1 MPIFFHVDR
10 LGRRVA
16 TRASGLVTFS
26 ELSEHLDAEERE
38 RALGLTELFDARGA
52 TTDITPDQ
60 IKQLVRRAAETARR
74 SALGPT
80 AIVTEND
87 LVFGMARMYSILV
100 ENVAPVGV
108 FRDRE
113 PAIEWLEGL
122 N

>member
-1 MPIFFHVDR
+1 MPISFYVDR
-10 LGRRVA
+10 LGRRVV

-38 RALGLTELFDARGA
+38 RALDLTELFDARGA

-60 IKQLVRRAAETARR
+60 IKQLVRRAVETARR
-74 SALGPT
+74 AALGPT
-80 AIVTEND
+80 AIVTHDD

-108 FRDRE
+108 FRDPE

>member
-1 MPIFFHVDR
+1 MPISFHVDR

-26 ELSEHLDAEERE
+26 ELSKHLDAEERE
-38 RALGLTELFDARGA
+38 RALGLTELFDARDA

-60 IKQLVRRAAETARR
+60 IKQLVRRAADTARR
-74 SALGPT
+74 TALGPT

-108 FRDRE
+108 FRERE

>member
-1 MPIFFHVDR
+1 VVQNCSTP
-10 LGRRVA
+10 GARRP
-16 TRASGLVTFS
+16 TF
-26 ELSEHLDAEERE
+26 
-38 RALGLTELFDARGA
+38 
-52 TTDITPDQ
+52 TPDQ

-74 SALGPT
+74 TALGPT

-87 LVFGMARMYSILV
+87 LVFAMARMYSILV

-113 PAIEWLEGL
+113 PAIGWLEGL

>member
-1 MPIFFHVDR
+1 MPISFHVDR
-10 LGRRVA
+10 VSRRVV

-38 RALGLTELFDARGA
+38 RALDLTELFDARGA
-52 TTDITPDQ
+52 TTDITADQ

-74 SALGPT
+74 TALGPT
-80 AIVTEND
+80 AIVTHD
-87 LVFGMARMYSILV
+87 DFVFGMARMYSILV

-108 FRDRE
+108 FRERE